1 MKKEK
6 LEESRIRKKGK
17 KKQLEKEKITQ
28 GKKQQLEKDEITQVL
43 KIRFNDPNSEAEL
56 KPQNGFKSNLETIYY
71 LLLPS
76 GINDSVKQWT
86 T

>member
-1 MKKEK
+1 MKKKEK
-6 LEESRIRKKGK
+6 LKELRIREKGK
-17 KKQLEKEKITQ
+17 NNNKRKE
-28 GKKQQLEKDEITQVL
+28 DEITQVL

-76 GINDSVKQWT
+76 GINDSVKQ
-86 T
+86 